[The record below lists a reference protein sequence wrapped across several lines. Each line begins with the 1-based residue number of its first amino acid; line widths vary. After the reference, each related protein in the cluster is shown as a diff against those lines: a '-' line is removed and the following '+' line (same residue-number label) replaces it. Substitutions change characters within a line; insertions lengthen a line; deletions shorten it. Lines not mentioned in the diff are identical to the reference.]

1 MRTLPQAINEL
12 KGIDPDTA
20 FSLRAL
26 RRMVATQ
33 EIAVFK
39 VGAKKLINFDKLL
52 EILSGAN
59 YNEVGCCTSSDK
71 RRGAEWRT
79 VHKGH

>member
-1 MRTLPQAINEL
+1 MVNAPRMRTLPQAISEL
-12 KGIDPDTA
+12 KQIDPETA

-71 RRGAEWRT
+71 ERGT
-79 VHKGH
+79 

>member
-1 MRTLPQAINEL
+1 MVNPPLLPTIPQAIRKL
-12 KGIDPDTA
+12 KQIDPGTA
-20 FSLRAL
+20 YSLLAL

-59 YNEVGCCTSSDK
+59 YNESGCCTSSDK
-71 RRGAEWRT
+71 ERGT
-79 VHKGH
+79 